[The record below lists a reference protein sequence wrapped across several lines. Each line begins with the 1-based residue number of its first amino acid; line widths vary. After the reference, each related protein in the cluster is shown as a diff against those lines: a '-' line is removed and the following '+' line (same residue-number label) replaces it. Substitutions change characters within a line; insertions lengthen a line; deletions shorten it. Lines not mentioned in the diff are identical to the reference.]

1 MQAVSNE
8 SAWGSVSKPSGYSGH
23 PVPGCVWARYCS
35 EGALPVSDRAER
47 LLSGGAAAVVED
59 NPGRGEVWAWLM
71 DATTKLSE
79 TWVGTVPEVG
89 YQIVKVK

>member
-1 MQAVSNE
+1 M
-8 SAWGSVSKPSGYSGH
+8 
-23 PVPGCVWARYCS
+23 
-35 EGALPVSDRAER
+35 SDRAER
-47 LLSGGAAAVVED
+47 FLSGGAAAVVED

-89 YQIVKVK
+89 SQIVKVK

>member
-1 MQAVSNE
+1 MFD
-8 SAWGSVSKPSGYSGH
+8 SA
-23 PVPGCVWARYCS
+23 ARF
-35 EGALPVSDRAER
+35 V
-47 LLSGGAAAVVED
+47 SGGAAGLVED